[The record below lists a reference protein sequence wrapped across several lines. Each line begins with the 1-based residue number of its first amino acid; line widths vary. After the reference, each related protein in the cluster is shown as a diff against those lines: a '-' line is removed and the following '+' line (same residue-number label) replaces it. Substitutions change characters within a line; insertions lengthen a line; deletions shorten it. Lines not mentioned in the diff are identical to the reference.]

1 MRSQDRKQWILLF
14 TLLFFYISM
23 AFVVVKYESTGDFLP
38 MMKLFTV
45 TAYCP
50 NACCNGKWAGQT
62 ATGKTIDFY
71 LKQGKNIVAVDPKVI
86 PLGSEIIFA
95 SKRYSCVDV
104 GGRIK
109 GNRLDVLLPTHA
121 ETVKFGVKKNQLVWR
136 LP

>member
-1 MRSQDRKQWILLF
+1 MKPQDRKKWRFLF
-14 TLLFFYISM
+14 VLIFVYATL
-23 AFVVVKYESTGDFLP
+23 FLATKIGEYLTP
-38 MMKLFTV
+38 QFFTV

-104 GGRIK
+104 GGRVK
-109 GNRLDVLLPTHA
+109 GNHIDVLLPTHE